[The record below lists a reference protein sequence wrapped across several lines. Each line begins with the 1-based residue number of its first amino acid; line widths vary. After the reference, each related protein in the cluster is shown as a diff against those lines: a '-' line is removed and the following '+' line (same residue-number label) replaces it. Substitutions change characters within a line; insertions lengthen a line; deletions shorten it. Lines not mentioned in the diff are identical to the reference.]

1 MDTWTPDKIK
11 SFRQRLGLTQ
21 KAFGELVG
29 VTRMYVIYLEKG
41 VRTPGKTLC
50 ILFDCIKSKE
60 NEKGKVGD
68 KRGKRHI
75 QKG

>member
-41 VRTPGKTLC
+41 VRTPSKTLS
-50 ILFDCIKSKE
+50 ILLSCM
-60 NEKGKVGD
+60 EKKMKKRKAGEKHGKGNL
-68 KRGKRHI
+68 
-75 QKG
+75 

>member
-1 MDTWTPDKIK
+1 MDKWTSDKIK
-11 SFRQRLGLTQ
+11 ELRLSLQLTQ
-21 KAFGELVG
+21 KKFANLIG
-29 VTRMYVIYLEKG
+29 VTDIYVVYLEKG